1 MATITGMTADA
12 MIAIRDATIVD
23 GDYDTAN
30 HLILTKYDETQVD
43 AGAPLSAT
51 TVLPGIVELATAAE
65 VFTATDAVRAVTP
78 ATLASVRVLASN
90 SVVETALPSVYPIG
104 TSVMVLTTGSGWTPN
119 SGLGT
124 VISNITTD
132 RSEQTFYSSAGGTQ
146 FSRAWIRTYHVSN
159 GGGGW
164 TAWVE
169 TLTLV
174 NLTAASFTQTTTIA
188 NYPSGLSRIYYNNT
202 NSSSWDFSGTWGEV
216 KTYKGSDD
224 FTRQTFT
231 EHIGGSANKT
241 REWVRTCTTSGSWSA
256 WQSVVLADNNTEAW
270 TTYVPVWTT
279 TGTAPS
285 LGTGGTLTGRYK
297 KNGRTITGV
306 VNLIA
311 GTGTTFGTG
320 TPSFTLPPYAVSAN
334 SIAHVGH
341 AHLLDTSRW
350 GGQVIMSSGATTMTP
365 FFPTSSTNNAMQA
378 MDTSVSRPQA
388 LTTALQLRM
397 SFTYESAS

>member
-1 MATITGMTADA
+1 MATITGMTAAA
-12 MIAIRDATIVD
+12 MEAIRAGAIIDAD
-23 GDYDTAN
+23 FDTAG
-30 HLILTKYDETQVD
+30 HLILIKYDETQID
-43 AGAPLSAT
+43 AGVVPGAT
-51 TVLPGIVELATAAE
+51 TVLSGAVELATSAE
-65 VFTATDAVRAVTP
+65 TATGTDAVRAVTP
-78 ATLASVRVLASN
+78 AGLSSVRVLTSN
-90 SVVETALPSVYPIG
+90 SLAETALPSTYPTG
-104 TSVMVLTTGSGWTPN
+104 TSVMVLTTGSAWTPN

-124 VISNITTD
+124 VVSHITSD

-146 FSRAWIRTYHVSN
+146 FARYWTRTYHVSN

-169 TLTLV
+169 AMLLV

-202 NSSSWDFSGTWGEV
+202 NGTGWDFSGTWGEV
-216 KTYKGSDD
+216 RTYKGSDD

-241 REWVRTCTTSGSWSA
+241 REWIRTCTTSGSWSA

-270 TTYVPVWTT
+270 TSYVPVWTT
-279 TGTAPS
+279 TGTAPA

-320 TPSFTLPPYAVSAN
+320 TPSFTLPPYAAAAS

-350 GGQVIMSSGATTMTP
+350 GGQVIVSSGATTMTP
-365 FFPTSSTNNAMQA
+365 FFVTSSTNNAMQA